1 MVLPW
6 LPARKKNRIEPS
18 PISHKSTS
26 LASASQAPC
35 PVVFQ
40 LVAACASNVCSD
52 GRGLYLGTTSQQYRR
67 ARTST
72 YLHVLNV
79 AAPPLT
85 MSPRDSTMHDIRT
98 LPVAHF
104 MWCRL
109 KQGSTLPTGCLRVLS
124 QWHATYPTYSVQT
137 FTSSWLACNVIPL
150 VFDGIH
156 VDKFADRSKYTER
169 PPDMT

>member
-1 MVLPW
+1 MPTYVPSAEKMVLPW

-85 MSPRDSTMHDIRT
+85 MSPRDSTMHDT
-98 LPVAHF
+98 YTA
-104 MWCRL
+104 C
-109 KQGSTLPTGCLRVLS
+109 GTLRVVPFKAGQHSPHGVPARAVTMARNLPNIFS
-124 QWHATYPTYSVQT
+124 ADFHIFLARLQRNPFGFRWHPRRQV
-137 FTSSWLACNVIPL
+137 C
-150 VFDGIH
+150 
-156 VDKFADRSKYTER
+156 R
-169 PPDMT
+169 PI